1 MSVILS
7 VRHLKKEYQKFTLDD
22 ISFDVE
28 RGMIMGLIGRN
39 GAGKTTTLKSILN
52 LIHIS
57 GGEITYFG
65 KSLRENEAAIKEQIG
80 YAGGAVDYYKK
91 KKIRDIVR
99 VTKTFYGGWSD
110 ALYEKYAALFE
121 LDGDKTPSQL
131 SEGMRV
137 KLNLA
142 IALSHGAKLL
152 ILDEPTS
159 GLDPVSREELLE
171 IFQYLAGQGVAILF
185 STHIT
190 SDLDKCA
197 DAITY
202 IRKGKL
208 EFTGPMDQ
216 YIRQCREQGI
226 GSNLEEIMV
235 HFEKEALHEKL
246 DA

>member
-7 VRHLKKEYQKFTLDD
+7 VRHLTKEYEKFTLDD
-22 ISFDVE
+22 LSFEVE
-28 RGMIMGLIGRN
+28 SGMIMGLIGRN
-39 GAGKTTTLKSILN
+39 GAGKTTTMKSILN
-52 LIHIS
+52 LTPIS
-57 GGEITYFG
+57 GGEILYFG
-65 KSLRENEAAIKEQIG
+65 QNLRDHEANIKEQIG

-91 KKIRDIVR
+91 KKLRDIVR
-99 VTKTFYGGWSD
+99 ITKTFYGGWSD
-110 ALYEKYAALFE
+110 VLYKKYAKLFD
-121 LDGDKTPSQL
+121 LDAEKTPAQL
-131 SEGMRV
+131 SQGMRI

-171 IFQYLAGQGVAILF
+171 IFQYLAGEGVAILF

-208 EFTGPMDQ
+208 KFTGPMDL
-216 YIRQCREQGI
+216 YIRQCRAQGI
-226 GSNLEEIMV
+226 GTNLEEIMV
-235 HFEKEALHEKL
+235 HFEKEALHEEF